1 MSKDIYSVLNKVII
15 SEKASLLNEENNEV
29 VFKVARDANKLEIK
43 QAVEMLLGKKSQSN
57 FETGKGKKQTKKAEK
72 VVLSVRTAN
81 YNGKLKRQRRSDA
94 GRTAH
99 WKKAIV
105 RLAPGVELDL
115 V

>member
-1 MSKDIYSVLNKVII
+1 MSKDIYSVLDKVII
-15 SEKASLLNEENNEV
+15 SEKATLLNETNNEV

-43 QAVEMLLGKKSQSN
+43 QAVEKLLGKKV
-57 FETGKGKKQTKKAEK
+57 AA
-72 VVLSVRTAN
+72 VRTAN

-105 RLAPGVELDL
+105 RLADGETYDL